1 VSGPAEGGA
10 ARDGAPRDDVQR
22 TRRMGLPPVP
32 GTPQPPVLADQP
44 TIQHPPSDPRQHTST
59 WGEWQPLQPRV
70 VPRERSRAR
79 IVVPVLVLLVILAA
93 VVVALVFRR

>member
-1 VSGPAEGGA
+1 MTGPEEPEAPA
-10 ARDGAPRDDVQR
+10 SPRDDVQR

-32 GTPQPPVLADQP
+32 GGQPPPPVLADQP
-44 TIQHPPSDPRQHTST
+44 TVEHPPPDPRQHTRT

-79 IVVPVLVLLVILAA
+79 VVVPVLVLLVVLAA

>member
-1 VSGPAEGGA
+1 
-10 ARDGAPRDDVQR
+10 VQ
-22 TRRMGLPPVP
+22 
-32 GTPQPPVLADQP
+32 ADQP
-44 TIQHPPSDPRQHTST
+44 TDEHPAPDPREHTRT

-79 IVVPVLVLLVILAA
+79 IVVPVLVLLVIVAA